1 MIKKLIAALLITT
14 ASINAMELS
23 KSYSIRDYLISRPVL
38 INQRMTDQMLDLSN
52 LGINN
57 LDGLQDI
64 PDIEKM
70 GEINLSFNNLT
81 RIPKDSF
88 YGLTQL
94 QILHLEDNA
103 ISTIEPLGF
112 NGLKNLKILNLENNK
127 LTRIDIAFS
136 RLFSLQ
142 GLYLT
147 NNAIADI
154 KPYAFRDQKN
164 LLYLWLDKNK
174 LTSISLEPFKK
185 DEKTIGLQTL
195 KILSLEGNPLHL
207 TEEQEAEIKNAFP
220 ETSVIF

>member
-1 MIKKLIAALLITT
+1 
-14 ASINAMELS
+14 
-23 KSYSIRDYLISRPVL
+23 
-38 INQRMTDQMLDLSN
+38 
-52 LGINN
+52 
-57 LDGLQDI
+57 
-64 PDIEKM
+64 M

-142 GLYLT
+142 GGQNNSYL
-147 NNAIADI
+147 
-154 KPYAFRDQKN
+154 
-164 LLYLWLDKNK
+164 
-174 LTSISLEPFKK
+174 
-185 DEKTIGLQTL
+185 
-195 KILSLEGNPLHL
+195 
-207 TEEQEAEIKNAFP
+207 
-220 ETSVIF
+220 